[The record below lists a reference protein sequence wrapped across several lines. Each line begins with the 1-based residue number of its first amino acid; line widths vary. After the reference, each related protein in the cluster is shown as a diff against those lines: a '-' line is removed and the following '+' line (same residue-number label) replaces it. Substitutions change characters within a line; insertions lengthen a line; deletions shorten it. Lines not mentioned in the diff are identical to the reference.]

1 MTTTESAWISPET
14 RNRLQDEVEQLI
26 RQRSTV
32 GIDVAQTRSRGDLD
46 NNDGYHRATITLDR
60 IDSRIAQLHTLLSTA
75 NTTTVSDG
83 TVQPGSTV
91 TVMFDNDRLDTAT
104 FLLALPEE
112 HETGTMQ
119 VCSPRS
125 PLGTALRG
133 AQVGDERRYNLPN
146 GDECTATVLECVPF
160 LD

>member
-14 RNRLQDEVEQLI
+14 RHRLQDEVEQLI
-26 RQRSTV
+26 RQRTIV
-32 GIDVAQTRSRGDLD
+32 GIDVAQSRSRGDLD
-46 NNDGYHRATITLDR
+46 NNDGYHKATIKLDR
-60 IDSRIAQLHTLLSTA
+60 VDSRIAQLHTLLSTA
-75 NTTTVSDG
+75 TTATVSNG

-91 TVMFDNDRLDTAT
+91 TVMFDNDRSDTAT

-112 HETGTMQ
+112 HETADLE

-125 PLGTALRG
+125 PLGIALRG
-133 AQVGDERRYNLPN
+133 AQVGDERRYDLPN

-160 LD
+160 LN